1 MRLSEPRISPLPQS
15 DWSEEQAEL
24 LAPIAEHGPV
34 LHIFATM
41 ARHPDAMRAFLGW
54 GNYILS
60 RRNTLPRRERELVI
74 LRTGFLCR
82 CGYEW
87 TQHVPIGERAGLTGE
102 EVARIKEGPDA
113 PGWSPADAALLRAA
127 DELVGDHAISDAT
140 WQALS
145 EHFDQRQLM
154 DVVYSIGEYTQV
166 SMMLNSFG
174 VQLEDGQT
182 LDPDLAG

>member
-1 MRLSEPRISPLPQS
+1 VRLSRPRITPVPQPE
-15 DWSEEQAEL
+15 WSEEQASL

-41 ARHPDAMRAFLGW
+41 ARHPQALQAFLGW

-60 RRNTLPRRERELVI
+60 RRNTLPRRERELLV
-74 LRTGFLCR
+74 LRTGYQCR

-87 TQHVPIGERAGLTGE
+87 TQHVPIGERAGLTADE
-102 EVARIKEGPDA
+102 IARIKVGASDPA
-113 PGWSPADAALLRAA
+113 WSAADSALLSAA
-127 DELVGDHAISDAT
+127 DELVGTHVISDAT
-140 WQALS
+140 WAALS
-145 EHFDQRQLM
+145 EHFSEQQLM
-154 DVVYSIGEYTQV
+154 DVVYTVGEYTQV